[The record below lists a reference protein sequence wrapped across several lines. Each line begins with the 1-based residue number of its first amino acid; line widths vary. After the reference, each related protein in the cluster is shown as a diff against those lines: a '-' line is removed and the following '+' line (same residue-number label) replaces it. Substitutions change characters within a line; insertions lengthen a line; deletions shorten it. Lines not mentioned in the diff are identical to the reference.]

1 MRLSGGLSRTTR
13 QCEGVTRSSLT
24 CAAFVAEGMTLL
36 DLGRAMT
43 CDCMLSRGARARVRA
58 MPGSGPLVCR
68 RTPGQVAPD
77 DARGVIVAEHLQEL
91 RSPVRF
97 ERPAGRLRQ
106 TQRVG

>member
-1 MRLSGGLSRTTR
+1 
-13 QCEGVTRSSLT
+13 
-24 CAAFVAEGMTLL
+24 
-36 DLGRAMT
+36 MT

-68 RTPGQVAPD
+68 RTPGQVASD
-77 DARGVIVAEHLQEL
+77 DARGVIVAEHLQQL

-106 TQRVG
+106 TQRVGGPRCFADLDHPLCSLVIAADLPEEAAAVTLRARVPAEV